1 MRILLSIAILLG
13 PIVLWGVYKLSKMH
27 RAALEAERDALP
39 FAPKPEPAQN
49 TFLGRI
55 PLPERTLLREQLRNA
70 SILYFVLSW
79 LFVNFFS
86 IPLWP
91 PTPWK
96 HGAWTDPSAYA
107 WFQYLRTASGSSQFC
122 MAFCLGSALMVITPL
137 KQAQKAQFYRT
148 RPVGLGFQFWSHV
161 LSTLSVL
168 LASAV
173 TGMAISL
180 ALLSA
185 AKGPVWQHLPA
196 AFPGIVTGPDDKRP
210 QLYQALLSTSAP
222 RLFLS
227 IVTTITL
234 FFSATLA
241 LIAFPVIH
249 RDSKS
254 GTAAR
259 LLTLLAALFG
269 LMAFNLFDTL
279 DVAHWPQ
286 QLNFY
291 THLGAPPAQVFVAVA
306 ILVSGGLLLLARFF
320 VGRREV

>member
-196 AFPGIVTGPDDKRP
+196 AFPGIVTGPDDERP
-210 QLYQALLSTSAP
+210 QMYQALLSTSAP

-234 FFSATLA
+234 VFSAALA
-241 LIAFPVIH
+241 LSTVPVI
-249 RDSKS
+249 RRGSKS
-254 GTAAR
+254 GAAAR
-259 LLTLLAALFG
+259 FLTLEVALFG
-269 LMAFNLFDTL
+269 LLAFNLIDTL
-279 DVAHWPQ
+279 NVAHWPQ

-291 THLGAPPAQVFVAVA
+291 THLGAPPAHVFIAVA
-306 ILVSGGLLLLARFF
+306 ILLSAGLLLLARYFI
-320 VGRREV
+320 GRAEV